1 MKNLTA
7 KLRYLR
13 IAPRKTR
20 ALADTLKGLS
30 INNAQAQLVI
40 SPRRAAK
47 SLLKLLNSAA
57 ANAKHNAKMDL
68 NNLFVREIRVDQGPK
83 SKRFTPR
90 AKGSASPIEKKTSH
104 VTLVLG
110 VSKEPKESRYTFQEK
125 TKKTKDK
132 KQPKKPEQ
140 FKEEKKAEPKPVKTP
155 NFFQKVFRRKS
166 I

>member
-90 AKGSASPIEKKTSH
+90 ARGSASPIEKKTSH